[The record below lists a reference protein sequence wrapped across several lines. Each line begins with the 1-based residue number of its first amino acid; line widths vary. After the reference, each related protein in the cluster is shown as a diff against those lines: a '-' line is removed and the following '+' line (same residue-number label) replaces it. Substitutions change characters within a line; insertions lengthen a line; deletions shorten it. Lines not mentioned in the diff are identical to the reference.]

1 MIVLDTNVLSEPLR
15 PTPAP
20 QVTAWL
26 DRQHL
31 PTLYLT
37 TITVAELRY
46 GIAALP
52 NGRRK
57 RALSE
62 RFEDEVLPL
71 FAGRVLPFDE
81 PATAAYAQLQAKART
96 EGRPLPA
103 TDALIAAICVA
114 NRHALATRNVTDFE
128 FTNLELINP
137 WNQ

>member
-1 MIVLDTNVLSEPLR
+1 M
-15 PTPAP
+15 
-20 QVTAWL
+20 TAWL

-31 PTLYLT
+31 STLYLT

-57 RALSE
+57 RGLSE

-81 PATAAYAQLQAKART
+81 PATAAYAQLQAKARAA
-96 EGRPLPA
+96 GRPLPA
-103 TDALIAAICVA
+103 MDALIAAICVA

-137 WNQ
+137 WT